1 MTTGLR
7 ILFATGL
14 DYMPARVGGAL
25 QSIHDLSVALNARGV
40 ETAVLCA
47 GAPDKPANEVQRDV
61 YRGYQVYRARQ
72 PERAVAAVTRDFR
85 PSAAVLQSG
94 AIQAMTEAFQA
105 AGVATMVYIRDAE
118 FGGQMFLPSTEILFL
133 ANSAFTAR
141 RTEVMLGVD
150 CHVLPS
156 LIRLSEYRTET
167 NRSRALFVGS
177 SPRKG
182 LEIAF
187 RIAERRAD
195 IPFDFVESWP
205 ISEHRRVH
213 YGARCARAGNI
224 AWHRSVSDMR
234 QFYATARLLLA
245 PSVWEEAYGRVVP
258 EAQISGI
265 PVLASDRGGLP
276 QAVGPGGILIDAHA
290 PDADWLAAFDRM
302 WDDDAEYSRLSGL
315 AREHAERE
323 EMAPGLITGRFLEL
337 VSDFIAA
344 RRGGA

>member
-1 MTTGLR
+1 
-7 ILFATGL
+7 
-14 DYMPARVGGAL
+14 
-25 QSIHDLSVALNARGV
+25 
-40 ETAVLCA
+40 
-47 GAPDKPANEVQRDV
+47 
-61 YRGYQVYRARQ
+61 
-72 PERAVAAVTRDFR
+72 
-85 PSAAVLQSG
+85 
-94 AIQAMTEAFQA
+94 
-105 AGVATMVYIRDAE
+105 
-118 FGGQMFLPSTEILFL
+118 
-133 ANSAFTAR
+133 
-141 RTEVMLGVD
+141 
-150 CHVLPS
+150 
-156 LIRLSEYRTET
+156 
-167 NRSRALFVGS
+167 
-177 SPRKG
+177 
-182 LEIAF
+182 
-187 RIAERRAD
+187 
-195 IPFDFVESWP
+195 
-205 ISEHRRVH
+205 
-213 YGARCARAGNI
+213 
-224 AWHRSVSDMR
+224 MR